1 MFFLCVVH
9 RAITID
15 LYTLHHSFDNRDAGV
30 FCAVRNFS
38 KCFAYILVFKRLTHM
53 AHNALFYLAPLYV
66 VIFSYNTQRDSLNN
80 KEATDI

>member
-1 MFFLCVVH
+1 
-9 RAITID
+9 
-15 LYTLHHSFDNRDAGV
+15 
-30 FCAVRNFS
+30 
-38 KCFAYILVFKRLTHM
+38 M